1 LRCVVEKFDRFLEYN
16 TTTTQSDYGEQLFCL
31 LDFLRHEA
39 EYERHAWNLAPMEL
53 AHEVL
58 SRLDRAGAAEH
69 WRLDLERKTAPLA
82 RSFLAKLKR
91 LEKRYGMRLPGVS
104 DRLSERFVKP
114 LALDRILALV
124 KPAMRDSRC
133 GVESED
139 FQRLKAETEEYLST
153 TLGSALEMQPWL
165 QTLEEEVQQTEA
177 DALLPS
183 ESGLPDGPP
192 GARVLVMLDDVR
204 RQLAVW
210 EKPLEETK
218 PKSD

>member
-1 LRCVVEKFDRFLEYN
+1 
-16 TTTTQSDYGEQLFCL
+16 
-31 LDFLRHEA
+31 
-39 EYERHAWNLAPMEL
+39 MEL

-58 SRLDRAGAAEH
+58 SRLGRPSAAEE
-69 WRLDLERKTAPLA
+69 WRIVLERKTAA
-82 RSFLAKLKR
+82 MAKSFLQKLKR

-124 KPAMRDSRC
+124 KPAMRDSRR
-133 GVESED
+133 GAVSDD

-165 QTLEEEVQQTEA
+165 QTLEEEVQQAEA

-183 ESGLPDGPP
+183 ESGQAEGPP
-192 GARVLVMLDDVR
+192 GARVAVTLDDVR
-204 RQLAVW
+204 RQLTVW
-210 EKPLEETK
+210 EKPLEEPK
-218 PKSD
+218 PKAE